1 MYVSVCVCDMISLFH
16 LPSPCHT
23 VSHRFRLSCSFSFFL
38 FCVLGIRFPCP
49 SIIFFSPFL
58 HEATL
63 KASTLISTVLPY
75 PTPHSTQPT
84 HTHTHRV
91 IFMHHNSLNTFKRKN
106 KKRHRV
112 RASFYFSRSTMCY
125 IFPDQ
130 SINVYKDSM
139 ITLMACWGM
148 LLEGIFYLIMHI
160 ILYIGL

>member
-1 MYVSVCVCDMISLFH
+1 MNQDKGLFINATKVKKLSGNRRIDWPQQSL
-16 LPSPCHT
+16 P
-23 VSHRFRLSCSFSFFL
+23 L
-38 FCVLGIRFPCP
+38 FCQVHINTHIHMC
-49 SIIFFSPFL
+49 
-58 HEATL
+58 
-63 KASTLISTVLPY
+63 
-75 PTPHSTQPT
+75 T